1 MQERTCIVIPCYNE
15 SERFKADTF
24 VRFLKREPDIDF
36 CCVNDGS
43 TDGTRDM
50 IERLSREFPGR
61 VYGVS
66 YECNRGKAEAVRT
79 GVLRMLAL
87 KQYRRIG
94 FADADLATPLEEIR
108 RLADVV
114 ENEERIGMVMGSRIQ
129 RMGGQIERRL
139 LRHYMGRLFA
149 TVIAVLFRLNAYD
162 TQCGA
167 KIFRCDMAE
176 LAFERPFLSKWLF
189 DVEILLRIRNSY
201 PDYNSVICEVPLNV
215 WQEQGDSRIRFV
227 HLWSMPVQLWK
238 MYFRYKI

>member
-1 MQERTCIVIPCYNE
+1 
-15 SERFKADTF
+15 
-24 VRFLKREPDIDF
+24 
-36 CCVNDGS
+36 
-43 TDGTRDM
+43 
-50 IERLSREFPGR
+50 
-61 VYGVS
+61 
-66 YECNRGKAEAVRT
+66 
-79 GVLRMLAL
+79 
-87 KQYRRIG
+87 
-94 FADADLATPLEEIR
+94 
-108 RLADVV
+108 
-114 ENEERIGMVMGSRIQ
+114 
-129 RMGGQIERRL
+129 
-139 LRHYMGRLFA
+139 MGRLFA